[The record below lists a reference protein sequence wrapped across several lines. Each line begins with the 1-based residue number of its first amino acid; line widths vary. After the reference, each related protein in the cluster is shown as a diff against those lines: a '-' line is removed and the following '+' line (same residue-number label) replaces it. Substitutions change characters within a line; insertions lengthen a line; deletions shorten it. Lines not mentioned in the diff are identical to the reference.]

1 MNKRYWIVWAF
12 STWTTTVFNELQ
24 EVLSNY
30 VFISEV
36 AREILIETHQDINNM
51 TITEKAFFQ
60 KAVLSKQI
68 KEETNATIR
77 DMSLNILK
85 YRDFISDTSLI
96 DILAYSQDLD
106 ESTYKIMYL
115 RVFEYLQH
123 YPYTRL
129 FYIPNEINIEKDWV
143 RHIDKEFQNIIN
155 SRIKILLED
164 FKDNLWIDFILVK
177 WTVAE
182 RTNTILQSMSKD

>member
-24 EVLSNY
+24 EVLNNY

-115 RVFEYLQH
+115 RVVEYLQH

>member
-24 EVLSNY
+24 EVLNNY
-30 VFISEV
+30 VFIGEV

-51 TITEKAFFQ
+51 TITEKVFFQ

-115 RVFEYLQH
+115 RVVEYLQH

>member
-51 TITEKAFFQ
+51 TITEKTFFQ

-115 RVFEYLQH
+115 RVVEYLQH